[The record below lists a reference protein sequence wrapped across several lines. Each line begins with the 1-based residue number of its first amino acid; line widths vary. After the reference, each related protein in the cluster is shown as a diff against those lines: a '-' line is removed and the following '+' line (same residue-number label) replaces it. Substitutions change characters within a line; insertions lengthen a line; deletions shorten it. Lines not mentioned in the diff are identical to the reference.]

1 MLLDA
6 VALPSNLYWSNEFAF
21 KPVSQSKQRG
31 VTGRMHIKA
40 TPLLYGQPITLTGAW
55 VTRAELLILQA
66 MENAI
71 DTVRTLTLNNGD
83 THAVLFDLE
92 AGGLAATPEYP
103 LTAPLCNP
111 DAATLYKITINL
123 ITVSGA

>member
-6 VALPSNLYWSNEFAF
+6 VALPPNLYWSNEFAF

-31 VTGRMHIKA
+31 VTGRMIIQSA
-40 TPLLYGQPITLTGAW
+40 PLVYGQPITLTGAW
-55 VTRAELLILQA
+55 ITRAELLVLQA

-83 THAVLFDLE
+83 THSVLFDLD
-92 AGGLAATPEYP
+92 AGGLATTSEYP

-111 DAATLYKITINL
+111 DADTLYKITINL

>member
-6 VALPSNLYWSNEFAF
+6 VELPSNLYWSNEFAF

-31 VTGRMHIKA
+31 VTGRMIIQTA
-40 TPLLYGQPITLTGAW
+40 PLVYGQPITLTGAW

-83 THAVLFDLE
+83 THFVLFDIA
-92 AGGLAATPEYP
+92 AGGLVATPEYP

-111 DAATLYKITINL
+111 DAATIYKLTIHL
-123 ITVSGA
+123 ITVAGA

>member
-6 VALPSNLYWSNEFAF
+6 VELPSNLYWSNEFAF

-31 VTGRMHIKA
+31 VTGRMIIQSA
-40 TPLLYGQPITLTGAW
+40 PLVFGQPITLTGAW
-55 VTRAELLILQA
+55 ITRAELLVLQS

-71 DTVRTLTLNNGD
+71 DTVRVLTLNNGD
-83 THAVLFDLE
+83 THSVLFDLD
-92 AGGLAATPEYP
+92 AGGLVATSEYP

-111 DAATLYKITINL
+111 DADTLYKITINL
-123 ITVSGA
+123 ITVSGV

>member
-6 VALPSNLYWSNEFAF
+6 VALPSNLYWANEFAF

-31 VTGRMHIKA
+31 VTGRMIIQSA
-40 TPLLYGQPITLTGAW
+40 PLVYGQPITLTGAW